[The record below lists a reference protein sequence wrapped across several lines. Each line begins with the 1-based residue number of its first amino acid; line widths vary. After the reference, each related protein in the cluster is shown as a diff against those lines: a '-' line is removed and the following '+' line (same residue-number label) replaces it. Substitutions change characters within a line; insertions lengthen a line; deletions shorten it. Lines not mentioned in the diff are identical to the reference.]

1 MKYKG
6 NIILIGFMACGKT
19 TAGKLLAQKLNMK
32 FIDTDELIEKN
43 EGITISEMFNL
54 YGENYFRQIEN
65 KIVKSLEDK
74 SNAVISTGGGIISNI
89 QNINIL
95 KKNGK
100 IIFLDTPLEKI
111 KNRLKN
117 NKSRPLNKDLQS
129 INALYKKRHNLYV
142 NTSDYILSS
151 KGSPF
156 EICNEIIKLIS
167 LEQSWHPLL

>member
-1 MKYKG
+1 MVK
-6 NIILIGFMACGKT
+6 
-19 TAGKLLAQKLNMK
+19 
-32 FIDTDELIEKN
+32 
-43 EGITISEMFNL
+43 IT
-54 YGENYFRQIEN
+54 QIEN

-142 NTSDYILSS
+142 NASDYILSS

-156 EICNEIIKLIS
+156 EICNEIIKLIF
-167 LEQSWHPLL
+167 LEQS